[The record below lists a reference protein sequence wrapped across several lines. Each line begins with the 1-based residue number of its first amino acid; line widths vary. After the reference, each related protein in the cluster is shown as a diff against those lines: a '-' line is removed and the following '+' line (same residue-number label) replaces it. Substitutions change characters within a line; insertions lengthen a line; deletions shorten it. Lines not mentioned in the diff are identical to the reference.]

1 MKGSNRKLIAFII
14 VFSGQMAFSLSE
26 KSFSNIEE
34 RNEATYSVARRLTN
48 EMSAFPAVDE
58 SEAMIEKFME
68 KWNIA
73 GASVAITKDERL
85 IYSKGFGYA
94 DTSTNEAV
102 EPKHLFRIASV
113 SKLITAVSVMKL
125 VDDGKIGL
133 NDLVFGENGILNS
146 SRYSDI
152 KDPRIKKITVKQLL
166 THSAGWSHFHGDP
179 IFMPYTIVNTMGVPL
194 PLDLETTIEYTLK
207 HQNLSYEPGTDCAY
221 SNFGYVL
228 LGVII
233 EKVTEMNYEQYVSS
247 EILNPIGI
255 YDMQL
260 GSSTLAGRKEN
271 EVKYYS
277 NSRYKDAFSSFK
289 KGKIVP
295 RQYGGNNFNLLGAAG
310 AWIGSSAELMKL
322 LVHIDGR
329 SSKKDILP
337 EEMIEKMVSVEG
349 KSYPMGWMSTNQK
362 DTWKRTGTLTGTSAL
377 LKRSSDGLAWTILI
391 NTNNDLGHDFTRN
404 LDSLMTSVVDNIPEW
419 PDYDLFYYNTPKS
432 LFAY

>member
-14 VFSGQMAFSLSE
+14 VFSGQLIFSLSE

-34 RNEATYSVARRLTN
+34 RNESTYSVARRLTN
-48 EMSAFPAVDE
+48 EMSAFPAVND
-58 SEAMIEKFME
+58 SEAMIEEFME

-85 IYSKGFGYA
+85 IYAKGFGYA
-94 DTSTNEAV
+94 DTSANEKV
-102 EPKHLFRIASV
+102 EPKHMFRIASV
-113 SKLITAVSVMKL
+113 SKLITAVAVMKL
-125 VDDGKIGL
+125 VDEGKIEL
-133 NDLVFGENGILNS
+133 DDFVFGEPGILNTYKY
-146 SRYSDI
+146 RDI
-152 KDPRIKKITVKQLL
+152 KDPRINKITVKQLL
-166 THSAGWSHFHGDP
+166 THTAGWSSFHGDP
-179 IFMPYTIVNTMGVPL
+179 IFTPYIITNTMGVPL
-194 PLDLETTIEYTLK
+194 PLDMETTIEYTLK
-207 HQNLSYEPGTDCAY
+207 YRRLSYDPGSNCVY

-233 EKVTEMNYEQYVSS
+233 EKVTGMDYEQYVTS
-247 EILNPIGI
+247 EILNPLGI
-255 YDMQL
+255 YDMRL
-260 GSSTLAGRKEN
+260 GNSTLEGREEN

-277 NSRYKDAFSSFK
+277 NSVYKEAFSSFT
-289 KGKIVP
+289 KGEIVP
-295 RQYGGNNFNLLGAAG
+295 RQYGGNNLNLLGAAG
-310 AWIGSSAELMKL
+310 AWIASSPELMKF

-337 EEMIEKMVSVEG
+337 EELIDKMVRVEG
-349 KSYPMGWMSTNQK
+349 KAFPMGWMSTNPK
-362 DTWKRTGTLTGTSAL
+362 DNWKRTGTLTGTSAL

-404 LDSLMTSVVDNIPEW
+404 LDTLMTNVVDNTPEW